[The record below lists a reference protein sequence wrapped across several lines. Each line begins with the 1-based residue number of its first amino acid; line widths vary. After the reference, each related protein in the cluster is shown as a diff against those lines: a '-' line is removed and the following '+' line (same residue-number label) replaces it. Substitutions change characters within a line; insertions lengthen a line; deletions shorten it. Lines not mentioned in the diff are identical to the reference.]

1 MPTKTER
8 ILSYLP
14 GTFQVIPKAVVLY
27 AVADAF
33 GKELLSAENSLAEVM
48 SAHWVDHADRGS
60 EVINDLQRLAALYGL
75 APRQDEDGNF
85 LESVEE
91 FRIHLK
97 RYVRTFLEG
106 TVTVQGILRVTAEVL
121 GLQIADDYQDLDTWW
136 NRSEP
141 ELVSI
146 EPRGD
151 DAGALVFG
159 VKEAKSLGSAAR
171 PAFITGTVNL
181 STGVNLLLGNRLQLK
196 VDNRSPV
203 TIDLLEGVTNPE
215 SVSLPAIVSKINT
228 TLNATVAHS
237 QEGYLQLASAT
248 LGATSRL
255 EVQDITNDA
264 AERILGLAP
273 RIYQGSEATAAQV
286 TGLVDLSGGITL
298 EQERYLRL
306 LIDGRY
312 LAEIDLTGSS
322 AAIRTLDQMRDA
334 INNALTINVATH
346 NNRYLTLTSPTT
358 GAGSTIT
365 LQQPAAQ
372 DATARLFG
380 AVPSFT
386 IGQDAQP
393 ARIIGKR
400 ELTTGIN
407 LSQHSNI
414 RLRLDAR
421 PVVTINCAGEDAANT
436 QPQEIITAIN
446 TALATEVASYNG
458 QFILLTSPTRGTT
471 SQIVLETPTTSDATE
486 NIFGISP
493 RIFPGAAAKTARIEG
508 RSDLSDGVDLRA
520 AHLVQIAVDGKAS
533 VVIDL
538 RSQAENVGK
547 VTLKQLQDAI
557 NQALVPDVANND
569 GTHLFL
575 VSPTIGSASSIA
587 IAPLETVNH
596 RRFVTR
602 ARIIDEA
609 AQKVFGFIARDA
621 QGTAAT
627 KAKVIGKVDLSHSVN
642 LQVNRFLRLSID
654 GQPPQE
660 VDFATHPLIPRPRA
674 AMLKEIVAAINQKL
688 SAQIASDNG
697 KQLFLTSPIKGGSS
711 RIAFLPPRGADA
723 MLQLLGVEPG
733 TFRGQD
739 GTRVTFVGTV
749 DLSAGVTLAAN
760 AAIKLG
766 KDGGTLEEIRL
777 GDAEAS
783 MKTVSDI
790 VEKINQNSALS
801 AVFASHD
808 GQHIILTSSQQ
819 GEASRIE
826 FAQPTAPD
834 ATRAIF
840 GISAPRS
847 YRGTNAKPARIVG
860 IKDLSNGVDLRVA
873 RFLKLSAEAKPAV
886 EIDCA
891 PGQPDPVNV
900 TLGQIVNTVNNA
912 ITSVHATTDGKY
924 LTLTSTAAGTSAR
937 IDLLPYTVGDA
948 RETLLDQVPDV
959 TPGSD
964 PLPATIT
971 GEVDLLGIVN
981 LSQRGLIRFSVDGSS
996 LVDIDITGAVPKQTF
1011 LNEMIAKINAVFPGL
1026 ATATEDD
1033 HLRLTSPSLGEESQL
1048 SLLPL
1053 RYLELIEYPPE
1064 AVETSVPLVR
1074 HGGRVSV
1081 VNDGKDVNAI
1091 AQIQITA
1098 PQGVVGS
1105 TLINETLGWQIRL
1118 FAVLAAGDTA
1128 YLWRDVKLGLQ
1139 VEIKTITGET
1149 RPLAGTDILVGPIGA
1164 QTWIPFA
1171 ESKYLSGDQSSAS
1184 LQLNNP
1190 LSPNI
1195 IVLRAAQRS
1204 GIIGNQITVAVR
1216 EATIPADHTHPG
1228 CLVGQLRRE
1237 QGMYRL
1243 LGQNQA
1249 VLAQL
1254 RTGGDVSFTAYENRV
1269 VVVRGTLHEGEP
1281 PLMIVHTIAN
1291 LFDVTLRFHP
1301 QGGEAIEEIYRSVTI
1316 GTGDTESN
1324 SLVRQINVLSPSQ
1337 LVKAAELD
1345 KATVL
1350 TIPPGQSQ
1358 WIYLDCYGSR
1368 FNQANFNSSYF
1379 PGRLCT
1385 ERGVF
1390 NVSHF
1395 ASEPPELVTAVFTAS
1410 DALPEPGVQIVF
1422 NWMRHRLG
1430 AFSVN
1435 LPADLPARFGGK
1447 FNEARFS
1454 SGKDAAELYP
1464 QAVTE
1469 PSTDAYSLVNLI
1481 AIGNPHH
1488 NPPITPSFLVTATEV
1503 SAPPLGWQPV
1513 TMPFRKPQFLT
1524 LGRDIPPGTSP
1535 LPTPGKDGYARIYIK
1550 EKDVNK
1556 FIELKAK
1563 EPGAWG
1569 NKIAVSVRQS
1579 GPAMFD
1585 VSISYNDSYFEN
1597 ARVVVLGGKE
1607 LPTLT
1612 EEILAPSA
1620 IGVLQAKAAGVKATV
1635 TRDNCKELGL
1645 VKSQYSQTTKD

>member
-1 MPTKTER
+1 MPTKSDR

-33 GKELLSAENSLAEVM
+33 GKELLSAENTLAEVM

-75 APRQDEDGNF
+75 APRKDEDENF
-85 LESVEE
+85 LETVEE
-91 FRIHLK
+91 FRAHLK

-121 GLQIADDYQDLDTWW
+121 GLQIADDYKDLDTWW

-151 DAGALVFG
+151 DAASLVFG
-159 VKEAKSLGSAAR
+159 VKEAKSFGSAAR
-171 PAFITGTVNL
+171 PALIKGTVNL
-181 STGVNLLLGNRLQLK
+181 STGVNLQGANRLQLK
-196 VDNRSPV
+196 VDNGSSVP
-203 TIDLLEGVTNPE
+203 IDLLEGVTNPA
-215 SVSLPAIVSKINT
+215 SVSLEEIVSKINT
-228 TLNATVAHS
+228 KLNATVAHPK
-237 QEGYLQLASAT
+237 EGYLQLASPT

-255 EVQDITNDA
+255 EVQDVTNDA
-264 AERILGLAP
+264 GDRILGLAP
-273 RIYQGSEATAAQV
+273 RIYQGSDATAAQV
-286 TGLVDLSGGITL
+286 TGTVDLSSPVTL
-298 EQERYLRL
+298 ERERYLRL

-312 LAEIDLTGSS
+312 LAELDLTDGSS
-322 AAIRTLDQMRDA
+322 ATRTLDQIRDA

-358 GAGSTIT
+358 GAGSSIT
-365 LQQPAAQ
+365 FQQPAAQ

-380 AVPSFT
+380 AVPSVT

-393 ARIIGKR
+393 ARITGKR
-400 ELTTGIN
+400 ELTTGID
-407 LSQHSNI
+407 LSQNSNI
-414 RLRLDAR
+414 RLRIDAR
-421 PVVTINCAGEDAANT
+421 PVVTINCTGENAANT
-436 QPQEIITAIN
+436 QPEEIVTAIN
-446 TALATEVASYNG
+446 TALATQVASYNG
-458 QFILLTSPTRGTT
+458 RFIALTSPTRGTT
-471 SQIVLETPTTSDATE
+471 SQVVLETPTINDATE
-486 NIFGISP
+486 EIFGISP
-493 RIFPGAAAKTARIEG
+493 RIFQGAAATTARIVG
-508 RSDLSDGVDLRA
+508 TSDLSDGVDLRA
-520 AHLVQIAVDGKAS
+520 VHRVQIAVDGKAP

-538 RSQAENVGK
+538 RSHADDVGK

-557 NQALVPDVANND
+557 NEALVPDVANND

-575 VSPTIGSASSIA
+575 VSPSIGSASSVA
-587 IAPLETVNH
+587 IAPSETINH

-609 AQKVFGFIARDA
+609 TQKVFGFIHRDA

-627 KAKVIGKVDLSHSVN
+627 KAKVIGNVDLSHSVN

-660 VDFATHPLIPRPRA
+660 VDFATTPRVPRPRA
-674 AMLKEIVAAINQKL
+674 AMLKEIVAAINQKFN
-688 SAQIASDNG
+688 ADIASDNG
-697 KQLFLTSPIKGGSS
+697 KQLVLVSPHDGANSS
-711 RIAFLPPRGADA
+711 ITFLPPRGADA
-723 MLQLLGVEPG
+723 ISQLLGVEPG
-733 TFRGQD
+733 TFRGQE

-749 DLSAGVTLAAN
+749 DLSAGVTLEAN

-766 KDGGTLEEIRL
+766 KDGGTLQEISI
-777 GDAEAS
+777 GDAQPS
-783 MKTVSDI
+783 TKTVSDI
-790 VEKINQNSALS
+790 VEKINQNPTLGP
-801 AVFASHD
+801 VFASHD

-826 FAQPTAPD
+826 FAQPSAPD

-840 GISAPRS
+840 GITAPRS
-847 YRGTNAKPARIVG
+847 YRGINAKPAQIVG
-860 IKDLSNGVDLRVA
+860 TKDLSNGVDLRVA
-873 RFLKLSAEAKPAV
+873 RFLKLSAEGKPAV

-891 PGQPDPVNV
+891 PGQTDPVNV
-900 TLGQIVNTVNNA
+900 TLTDILNAINNA
-912 ITSVHATTDGKY
+912 ITSIRATTDGKY
-924 LTLTSTAAGTSAR
+924 LTLTSTAIGTSAR
-937 IDLLPYTVGDA
+937 IDLLPYTAGDA
-948 RETLLDQVPDV
+948 RETLLDKVPDV
-959 TPGSD
+959 TQGSD

-981 LSQRGLIRFSVDGSS
+981 LSKRGLVRFSVDGNRP
-996 LVDIDITGAVPKQTF
+996 VDIDITGAVPEQTF
-1011 LNEMIAKINAVFPGL
+1011 LNEIIAKINAVFPGL

-1033 HLRLTSPSLGEESQL
+1033 HLRLISPTAGEESQL

-1053 RYLELIEYPPE
+1053 RYLELIEYPLE
-1064 AVETSVPLVR
+1064 EVKTSVPLVR
-1074 HGGRVSV
+1074 HGDRVSV
-1081 VNDGKDVNAI
+1081 VHDGKDVNAI
-1091 AQIQITA
+1091 AKIQITA

-1105 TLINETLGWQIRL
+1105 TLVNETLGWQIRL
-1118 FAVLAAGDTA
+1118 FTVLAAGDTA
-1128 YLWRDVKLGLQ
+1128 HLWRDVKLGLQ
-1139 VEIKTITGET
+1139 VEIKTATGES
-1149 RPLAGTDILVGPIGA
+1149 RLLPGTDILVGPIGA
-1164 QTWIPFA
+1164 QTWVPFA
-1171 ESKYLSGDQSSAS
+1171 KCKYLSGDDTSAS

-1190 LSPNI
+1190 LAPNI
-1195 IVLRAAQRS
+1195 VVLRAAQRS
-1204 GIIGNQITVAVR
+1204 PIIGNQITVAVK
-1216 EATIPADHTHPG
+1216 EATIPADNSHSG
-1228 CLVGQLRRE
+1228 SLVGQLSHQ

-1254 RTGGDVSFTAYENRV
+1254 QAGGDVSFTAYENRV

-1291 LFDVTLRFHP
+1291 VFDVTIRFHP
-1301 QGGEAIEEIYRSVTI
+1301 QGGDAIEDKYTSVTI
-1316 GTGDTESN
+1316 GTGSTEPD
-1324 SLVRQINVLSPSQ
+1324 SLVSQINVSKPSQ
-1337 LVKAAELD
+1337 LVKAEELD

-1350 TIPPGQSQ
+1350 TIPPGHSQ

-1395 ASEPPELVTAVFTAS
+1395 VSEPPELVSAVFTAS
-1410 DALPEPGVQIVF
+1410 DALPEPGVQIDF

-1447 FNEARFS
+1447 FNQARFS
-1454 SGKDAAELYP
+1454 SGKEEAEFYP

-1481 AIGNPHH
+1481 ATGNAKH
-1488 NPPITPSFLVTATEV
+1488 NPPIAPSKLVTATEV

-1513 TMPFRKPQFLT
+1513 TMPFRKPQYLT

-1535 LPTPGKDGYARIYIK
+1535 PPIPGKDGYARIYIK
-1550 EKDVNK
+1550 EKDVDK
-1556 FIELKAK
+1556 LIELKAK

-1585 VSISYNDSYFEN
+1585 VTISYNDSYFEN
-1597 ARVVVLGGKE
+1597 ARVVVLGGEE

-1612 EEILAPSA
+1612 EKILEPGA

-1635 TRDNCKELGL
+1635 TRDTCKNFEF
-1645 VKSQYSQTTKD
+1645 